1 MEDDK
6 TRLLAE
12 KVPTLALNDPDP
24 ARGSRTG
31 PESTKNCVLDS
42 ASRRDEES

>member
-6 TRLLAE
+6 TRSLAE

-31 PESTKNCVLDS
+31 PKEYEKLCPGPGLQT
-42 ASRRDEES
+42 R

>member
-24 ARGSRTG
+24 APRLENWAKEYEKLCPG
-31 PESTKNCVLDS
+31 PSLQT
-42 ASRRDEES
+42 R